1 MKYLLDKNLVV
12 IARGESLEGNKDEL
26 VYDPEG
32 KQTLKELRAIAKA
45 NTIAHDNKTK
55 LADLAALITDVFSQ
69 LDLPEKLDIKGIVVA
84 GVKAG
89 KDDNQIMMELIDA
102 GIPVRDAVGE
112 FRIALMAAGMLLK
125 PKERNAKL
133 AELLDDFEPETGD
146 DVSAKLRELMDA
158 VPRTTERQAMAA
170 IRKYARDN
178 KLELPKVKRVGGFK
192 KKVYDWMIAHP
203 TATVDELG
211 AFIAEK
217 GKPESVAKRYGEV
230 LTLAQRM
237 AERIVAG

>member
-12 IARGESLEGNKDEL
+12 TSRGESLEGEFVFDTDEKHKL
-26 VYDPEG
+26 AD
-32 KQTLKELRAIAKA
+32 LKAVAVA
-45 NTIAHDNKTK
+45 NGIEHDSKIK

-69 LDLPEKLDIKGIVVA
+69 LDLPEYLDKKAIVIA

-89 KDDNQIMMELIDA
+89 KSDNEIQLELIEA
-102 GIPVRDAVGE
+102 GVPVRDAVGE
-112 FRIALMAAGMLLK
+112 FRTALMAAGMLLK

-133 AELLDDFEPETGD
+133 AELLDGFSPESGD

-170 IRKYARDN
+170 IRKYAKDN
-178 KLELPKVKRVGGFK
+178 KFELPKVKRVGGFK
-192 KKVYDWMIAHP
+192 KKVFDWMLANP
-203 TATVDELG
+203 TATVSELG
-211 AFIAEK
+211 EFVAKK

-230 LTLAQRM
+230 MILAQKM
-237 AERIVAG
+237 AERIVAE